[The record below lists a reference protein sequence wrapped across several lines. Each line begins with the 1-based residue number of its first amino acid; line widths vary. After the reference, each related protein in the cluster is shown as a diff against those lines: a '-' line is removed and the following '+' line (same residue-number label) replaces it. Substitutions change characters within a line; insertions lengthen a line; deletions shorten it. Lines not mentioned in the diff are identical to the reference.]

1 MPCSSVTSLESTL
14 ARQSVNVDS
23 KPLTSSLSSLDAT
36 FTKNRGRGSSASST
50 RSPDCCRFK
59 MSSRSLLRFGGC
71 GTALEFRR
79 SIEFRLGSVHG
90 FHLFVQLS
98 QLIVRCRIFR
108 REFDRFLEQRNRFA
122 RTRLLHQQTSQV

>member
-14 ARQSVNVDS
+14 VRLSVSVDS

-36 FTKNRGRGSSASST
+36 YKKPGGGAPLLRPLGNQTVT
-50 RSPDCCRFK
+50 RFK
-59 MSSRSLLRFGGC
+59 MSSKGLLRFGGC

-98 QLIVRCRIFR
+98 QLIVRGRIIR
-108 REFDRFLEQRNRFA
+108 RELH
-122 RTRLLHQQTSQV
+122 RLFQIPSRVY